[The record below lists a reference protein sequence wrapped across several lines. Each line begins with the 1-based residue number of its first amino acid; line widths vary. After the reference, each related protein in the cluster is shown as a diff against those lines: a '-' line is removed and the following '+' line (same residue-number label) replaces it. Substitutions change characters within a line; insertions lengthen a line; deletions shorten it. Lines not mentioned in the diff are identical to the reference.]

1 MGSKKS
7 GGALIAPIKAM
18 KFYNKLEKDEKRS
31 KLGKKVKKIFGM
43 KDGGKVKE
51 SRKTLSDADI
61 DRLRR
66 SAAAR
71 GLSYSDGKKISDKD
85 LKHLSQN
92 YKDGGAV
99 CSGSGSAMQGTKFRG
114 VR

>member
-1 MGSKKS
+1 MGNKNILEES
-7 GGALIAPIKAM
+7 GKTISDADRA
-18 KFYNKLEKDEKRS
+18 
-31 KLGKKVKKIFGM
+31 KINRITGSM
-43 KDGGKVKE
+43 KE
-51 SRKTLSDADI
+51 SKKTLSDADI

-71 GLSYSDGKKISDKD
+71 GLSYSGGKKISDKD
-85 LKHLSQN
+85 LKHLAKN

>member
-1 MGSKKS
+1 MKLPKSSPRRKMKTPKSKPER
-7 GGALIAPIKAM
+7 GALNESMSSNEKM
-18 KFYNKLEKDEKRS
+18 KPVNL
-31 KLGKKVKKIFGM
+31 

-51 SRKTLSDADI
+51 SGKPLSDADI